1 MRTGQ
6 NKPWR
11 GSRTNGQ
18 NKRWEGR
25 RNSGHNHNPST
36 RTFESN
42 GPDVRVRGSAS
53 LVAEKYLQLA
63 RDAQASGDPI
73 AAEGSCNTPSIT
85 IAWSRPRRSNLP
97 SSR

>member
-18 NKRWEGR
+18 NKQWEGR

-36 RTFESN
+36 RTYESN
-42 GPDVRVRGSAS
+42 GPNVRVRGSAS

-63 RDAQASGDPI
+63 RDAQTSGDLI
-73 AAEGSCNTPSIT
+73 AADTPSIT
-85 IAWSRPRRSNLP
+85 IAWSRLRRSKLT
-97 SSR
+97 SSC

>member
-18 NKRWEGR
+18 NKQWEGR

-36 RTFESN
+36 RTYESI

-63 RDAQASGDPI
+63 RDAQTSGDLI
-73 AAEGSCNTPSIT
+73 AAEGYLQHAEHYNRLVQAAQEQSHE
-85 IAWSRPRRSNLP
+85 
-97 SSR
+97 